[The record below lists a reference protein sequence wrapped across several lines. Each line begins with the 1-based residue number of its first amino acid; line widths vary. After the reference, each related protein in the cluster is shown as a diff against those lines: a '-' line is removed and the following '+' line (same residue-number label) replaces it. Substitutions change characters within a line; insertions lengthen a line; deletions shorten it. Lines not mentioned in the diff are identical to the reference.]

1 MRRDR
6 LESLQQLLRSQQQAF
21 NQEQLGRTLPVLIE
35 GEGRTMG
42 QLVGRSPFL
51 QPVHFDAPVHRIG
64 QLRPVEIIKFYC
76 RNSVDERMLRLRQ
89 KRGELDA
96 SQDGDAPSADDVGA
110 GAGDTAFAKADLD
123 VLFGVTE

>member
-1 MRRDR
+1 MSGGVTRELSLADAVKE
-6 LESLQQLLRSQQQAF
+6 LE
-21 NQEQLGRTLPVLIE
+21 TI
-35 GEGRTMG
+35 
-42 QLVGRSPFL
+42 
-51 QPVHFDAPVHRIG
+51 
-64 QLRPVEIIKFYC
+64 
-76 RNSVDERMLRLRQ
+76 RQ

>member
-1 MRRDR
+1 MFIYNKDASQH
-6 LESLQQLLRSQQQAF
+6 ELLLLSAHFTRSVDCHC
-21 NQEQLGRTLPVLIE
+21 GV
-35 GEGRTMG
+35 
-42 QLVGRSPFL
+42 SP
-51 QPVHFDAPVHRIG
+51 
-64 QLRPVEIIKFYC
+64 
-76 RNSVDERMLRLRQ
+76 RNTVDERMLRLRQ